1 MMQPDRMALPLVGI
15 RVLELSHTVM
25 GPAAGLVLADLGAD
39 VIKIE
44 PAPAG
49 DHTRRLPGFAAG
61 FFGYF
66 NRNKRSVAI
75 DLKAPDGQGL
85 LRRLVVGADVL
96 IENYGPGTMERL
108 GCGYEQLAPANPR
121 LVYCAL
127 KGFLSGPYENR
138 PALDEIVQFMA
149 GLAYMTGP
157 PGRPLRAGT
166 SAIDITGGLFGVVG
180 VLAALRE
187 RERSGRGQLV
197 RSALFETTAFL
208 VGQHMAAEVATGE
221 PPPPMPAR
229 LGAWAIYQ
237 TFPTADGDQLF
248 VGITSDRHW
257 QRFCA
262 VFERPDLLADP
273 RLATNADR
281 VEARPWLV
289 PLVAGIVAT
298 HTKAELVRL
307 LEQANIPFAPVATPS
322 DLFEDPH
329 LVASG
334 GLLEVSMPGAQRTRL
349 PGLPVEFDGT
359 RLPLRRQP
367 PGLGEHSRELL
378 REIGVGE
385 DELADLERRGI
396 VRAASPVEDASPLKD
411 ASP

>member
-1 MMQPDRMALPLVGI
+1 MAQPDRYDLPLAGI

-25 GPAAGLVLADLGAD
+25 GPTAGLVLADLGAD

-49 DHTRRLPGFAAG
+49 DQTRRLPGFAAG
-61 FFGYF
+61 FFDYF
-66 NRNKRSVAI
+66 NRNKRSLAL
-75 DLKAPDGQGL
+75 DLKTPEGPGL
-85 LRRLVVGADVL
+85 LRRLVAGADVL

-108 GCGYEQLAPANPR
+108 GCGYEQLTAANPR

-127 KGFLSGPYENR
+127 KGFLSGPYESR

-166 SAIDITGGLFGVVG
+166 SVVDITGALFGVIG

-187 RERSGRGQLV
+187 RERTGRGQLV
-197 RSALFETTAFL
+197 RSALFEATAFL
-208 VGQHMAAEVATGE
+208 VGQHMATEAATGE

-248 VGITSDRHW
+248 LGITSDRHW

-262 VFERPDLLADP
+262 AFERPDLLADP

-281 VEARPWLV
+281 VAARPWLV
-289 PLVAGIVAT
+289 PLVAAIAAG
-298 HTKAELVRL
+298 HTKAELARR
-307 LEQANIPFAPVATPS
+307 LEQAEVPFAPVGTPS
-322 DLFEDPH
+322 DLFDDPH
-329 LVASG
+329 LLASG
-334 GLLEVSMPGAQRTRL
+334 GLLDVIMPGERRARL
-349 PGLPVEFDGT
+349 PALPVELDG
-359 RLPLRRQP
+359 RRPLVRRQP
-367 PGLGEHSRELL
+367 PGVGEHSREVL
-378 REIGVGE
+378 RELGVGE

-396 VRAASPVEDASPLKD
+396 VTAASP
-411 ASP
+411 

>member
-1 MMQPDRMALPLVGI
+1 MAQPDQFDLPLAGI

-25 GPAAGLVLADLGAD
+25 GPTAGLVLADLGAD

-66 NRNKRSVAI
+66 NRNKRSLAI
-75 DLKAPDGQGL
+75 DLKTPEGQGL
-85 LRRLVVGADVL
+85 LRRLAAGADVL
-96 IENYGPGTMERL
+96 VENYGPGTMERL
-108 GCGYEQLAPANPR
+108 GCGYERLASVNPR

-127 KGFLSGPYENR
+127 KGFLSGPYQDR

-166 SAIDITGGLFGVVG
+166 SVVDITGGLFGVIG

-187 RERSGRGQLV
+187 RERTGRGQLV

-208 VGQHMAAEVATGE
+208 VGQHMATEVATGE

-237 TFPTADGDQLF
+237 TFATADGDQLF
-248 VGITSDRHW
+248 LGITSDRHW

-281 VEARPWLV
+281 VVARPWLV
-289 PLVAGIVAT
+289 PLIAEIAAG
-298 HTKAELVRL
+298 HSKAELIRL
-307 LEQANIPFAPVATPS
+307 LEHANVPFAPVATPS
-322 DLFEDPH
+322 DLFDDPH
-329 LVASG
+329 LLASG
-334 GLLEVSMPGAQRTRL
+334 GLLEVLMPDERAARL
-349 PGLPVEFDGT
+349 PALPFELDGA
-359 RLPLRRQP
+359 RLPLRRQA

-378 REIGVGE
+378 REIGVTE
-385 DELADLERRGI
+385 DELAELERCGI
-396 VRAASPVEDASPLKD
+396 VKAASP
-411 ASP
+411 

>member
-1 MMQPDRMALPLVGI
+1 MAQPDRLDLPLAGI
-15 RVLELSHTVM
+15 RVLELGHTVM
-25 GPAAGLVLADLGAD
+25 GPTAGLVLADLGAD

-75 DLKAPDGQGL
+75 DLKAPDGQAL
-85 LRRLVVGADVL
+85 LRRLVAGADVL
-96 IENYGPGTMERL
+96 LENYGPGTMERL
-108 GCGYEQLAPANPR
+108 GCGYEQLAGVNPR
-121 LVYCAL
+121 LVYLAL
-127 KGFLSGPYENR
+127 KGFLSGPYAGR

-157 PGRPLRAGT
+157 PGRPLRAGA
-166 SAIDITGGLFGVVG
+166 SVIDITGGLFGVIG

-187 RERSGRGQLV
+187 RESTDRGRLV
-197 RSALFETTAFL
+197 RSALFESTAFL

-221 PPPPMPAR
+221 APPPMPAR

-237 TFPTADGDQLF
+237 TFATADGDQLF
-248 VGITSDRHW
+248 VGITSDNHW
-257 QRFCA
+257 QRFCT
-262 VFERPDLLADP
+262 VFERPELLADP
-273 RLATNADR
+273 RLASNADR
-281 VEARPWLV
+281 VAARPWLV
-289 PLVAGIVAT
+289 PLVAEIVGRHA
-298 HTKAELVRL
+298 KAELIGL

-329 LVASG
+329 LLASG
-334 GLLEVSMPGAQRTRL
+334 GLLDVMIPDGISARL
-349 PGLPVEFDGT
+349 PSLPFELDGR

-367 PGLGEHSRELL
+367 PGLGEHSREVL
-378 REIGVGE
+378 REIGLSA
-385 DELADLERRGI
+385 DELAALERRGI
-396 VRAASPVEDASPLKD
+396 VRAASP
-411 ASP
+411 

>member
-1 MMQPDRMALPLVGI
+1 MAQPDQFALPLADI
-15 RVLELSHTVM
+15 RVLELGHTVM
-25 GPAAGLVLADLGAD
+25 GPTAGLVLADLGAD

-49 DHTRRLPGFAAG
+49 DQTRRLPGFAAG

-75 DLKAPDGQGL
+75 DLKTPEGQGL
-85 LRRLVVGADVL
+85 LRRLVAGADVL
-96 IENYGPGTMERL
+96 VENYGPGTMERL
-108 GCGYEQLAPANPR
+108 GCGYEQLAGANPR

-127 KGFLSGPYENR
+127 KGFLSGPYESR

-166 SAIDITGGLFGVVG
+166 SVVDIAGGLFGVIG

-187 RERSGRGQLV
+187 RERTGCGQLV
-197 RSALFETTAFL
+197 RSALFETAAFL
-208 VGQHMAAEVATGE
+208 VGQHMAAEAATGE

-237 TFPTADGDQLF
+237 TFATADGEPLF
-248 VGITSDRHW
+248 VGITSDNHW
-257 QRFCA
+257 RRFCA
-262 VFERPDLLADP
+262 VFERPDLAADP
-273 RLATNADR
+273 RLTSNADR
-281 VEARPWLV
+281 VAARPWLI
-289 PLVAGIVAT
+289 PLVAEIVGR
-298 HTKAELVRL
+298 HTRAELIRL

-322 DLFEDPH
+322 DLFDDPH
-329 LVASG
+329 LLASG
-334 GLLEVSMPGAQRTRL
+334 GLLEVALADGLRAPLPALPIEQGGAR
-349 PGLPVEFDGT
+349 P
-359 RLPLRRQP
+359 PLRRQP

-378 REIGVGE
+378 REIGVAE
-385 DELADLERRGI
+385 DELARLERRGI
-396 VRAASPVEDASPLKD
+396 VKAASP
-411 ASP
+411 

>member
-1 MMQPDRMALPLVGI
+1 MAQPDRFALPLAGI

-25 GPAAGLVLADLGAD
+25 GPTAGLVLADLGAD

-44 PAPAG
+44 PAAGG

-75 DLKAPDGQGL
+75 DLKTPEGQGL
-85 LRRLVVGADVL
+85 LRRLVAGADVL
-96 IENYGPGTMERL
+96 VENYGPGTMERL
-108 GCGYEQLAPANPR
+108 GCGYERLAAANPR
-121 LVYCAL
+121 LIWCAL
-127 KGFLSGPYENR
+127 KGFLSGPYEDR

-157 PGRPLRAGT
+157 PGRPLRAGA
-166 SAIDITGGLFGVVG
+166 SVVDITGGLFGVIG

-187 RERSGRGQLV
+187 RERTGRGQLV
-197 RSALFETTAFL
+197 RSALFEATAFL
-208 VGQHMAAEVATGE
+208 VGQHMAAEVATGQ
-221 PPPPMPAR
+221 PPPPMSAR

-237 TFPTADGDQLF
+237 TFQTADRDQLF
-248 VGITSDRHW
+248 LGITSDQQW

-262 VFERPDLLADP
+262 VFERPELLADP
-273 RLATNADR
+273 RLATNEGR
-281 VEARPWLV
+281 VAARPWLV
-289 PLVAGIVAT
+289 PLVAEIAAG
-298 HTKAELVRL
+298 HTKAELSGR
-307 LEQANIPFAPVATPS
+307 LEQAGVPFAPVGTPS
-322 DLFEDPH
+322 DLFDDPH

-334 GLLEVSMPGAQRTRL
+334 GLLEVSMPGERPARL
-349 PGLPVEFDGT
+349 PGLPVELDGA

-378 REIGVGE
+378 REIGVGD
-385 DELADLERRGI
+385 DELADLEHRGI
-396 VRAASPVEDASPLKD
+396 VKGAFP
-411 ASP
+411 